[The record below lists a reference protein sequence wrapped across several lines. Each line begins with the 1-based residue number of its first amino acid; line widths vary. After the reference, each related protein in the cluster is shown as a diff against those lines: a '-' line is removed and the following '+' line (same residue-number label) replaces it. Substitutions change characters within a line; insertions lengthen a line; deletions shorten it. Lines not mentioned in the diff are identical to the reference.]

1 MDREESKKQYVR
13 ATLRGLLI
21 TYGIN
26 FIHKEFDKLIYDMI
40 VDIQEMKK
48 EGVFD
53 IQVPKPVPEP
63 VEIWRA
69 EIPKVIPMEKEIP
82 ETIYFDFENKK
93 VVTGSEVKEKLPRRV
108 VAKKEK
114 QGPPQ
119 VEETPQP
126 QEKPSA
132 QEIKKMHKERIT
144 AKRNELKSENVN
156 ALDLLTKEKM
166 KELLDQNYTYW
177 KIAEEMGLWDSE
189 VSQKAKEYGLSSKI
203 ANLIKSKKFQK

>member
-1 MDREESKKQYVR
+1 MNREDSKKEYVR
-13 ATLRGLLI
+13 MTLRGLLI
-21 TYGIN
+21 SYGIN
-26 FIHKEFDKLIYDMI
+26 LVHKEFDKLIYELI
-40 VDIQEMKK
+40 SDIQEMKK

-53 IQVPKPVPEP
+53 IKVPEPVPEP

-82 ETIYFDFENKK
+82 QTVNLTKEENEL
-93 VVTGSEVKEKLPRRV
+93 VEKLFPTPRRV

-114 QGPPQ
+114 QGPSQ

-132 QEIKKMHKERIT
+132 QELKKIHKERIT
-144 AKRNELKSENVN
+144 TKRNELKSQNVN

>member
-1 MDREESKKQYVR
+1 MNREDSKKEYVKM
-13 ATLRGLLI
+13 TLRGLLI
-21 TYGIN
+21 SYGIN
-26 FIHKEFDKLIYDMI
+26 LVHKEFDKLIYELI
-40 VDIQEMKK
+40 SDIQEMKK

-53 IQVPKPVPEP
+53 IKVPEPVPEP

-82 ETIYFDFENKK
+82 QTVNLTKEENEL
-93 VVTGSEVKEKLPRRV
+93 VEKLFPTPRRV

-114 QGPPQ
+114 KESPK

-132 QEIKKMHKERIT
+132 QELKKIHKERIT
-144 AKRNELKSENVN
+144 KKRNELKSENVN